1 MEMDEWVYAIC
12 RLAWETFPTLP
23 ENKRP
28 SICERVDSFMRMVVQ
43 PACSSLLS
51 PPSSLPP
58 RLFTRR
64 VKAIAAS
71 FNHQLRDIFS
81 SYARADRRHPEAAR
95 RHNAMNVSEL
105 VLMLADGAMLGSQ
118 LSSKVVASVF
128 QHVCTLSQGD
138 ESELELSFEE
148 FDTLLAWL
156 CDRTLTDEE
165 RKKVEQEP
173 AEFES

>member
-1 MEMDEWVYAIC
+1 MGSTA
-12 RLAWETFPTLP
+12 P
-23 ENKRP
+23 
-28 SICERVDSFMRMVVQ
+28 
-43 PACSSLLS
+43 
-51 PPSSLPP
+51 
-58 RLFTRR
+58 
-64 VKAIAAS
+64 
-71 FNHQLRDIFS
+71 NH
-81 SYARADRRHPEAAR
+81 

-118 LSSKVVASVF
+118 LSSKVVASMF

-173 AEFES
+173 GEFEDKFASWLGASFIPKFTKLMSQKRRGVLKSVLL